1 MRVVPMS
8 TETKLAPARPMRLDE
23 LFALVA
29 ALCLCL
35 GFWTAIALFVAR
47 NFLLA

>member
-8 TETKLAPARPMRLDE
+8 TETKLAPVRPMRLDE
-23 LFALVA
+23 LFTLVT

-35 GFWTAIALFVAR
+35 GFWAAIALFVAQSF
-47 NFLLA
+47 FLA